1 MDAREGLNWS
11 FDKLRTNGNVMVSFV
26 LSPLHQISLGLSK
39 PFVVSL
45 SKSFVV
51 SLSKSFVVS
60 LSKSFVVSLSN
71 HLPSKAEGPSQ
82 GFPRNRAP
90 RAGTFS
96 ILAAMAFTAPAYAVD
111 WRFDAGVGGTATY
124 TDNVNQSPSNTEDAL
139 ILSVTPNFTLRTEG
153 SRRLNATIQ
162 YGLTGVARFGGR
174 DDTDLFHNLNAAGTA
189 ELVEDFFFI
198 DASARVSQELL
209 SLSGSPA
216 DATINPDNRAT
227 AGSYS
232 ISPYVK
238 QRVGTFA
245 DFQARYTT
253 GGSFFNDSSVNDL
266 ISNTFNASLVSG
278 SRFNTL
284 NWGLN
289 YDYRIVADRDSGD
302 TDTSYT
308 YDRLNLSLGYALT
321 RKFRLIGNV
330 GQERIRYDAASAQDI
345 DDTVWSAG
353 FSWTPSRRTSLQATA
368 GERFFGNTYDVS
380 ASYRARAST
389 FRVSYTE
396 DVSDISQATLREGTI
411 YLFLCPGPNPG
422 DPPVFV
428 ESPFLISPAPGCIL
442 LGSQAGLIPSLSNGL
457 YVAKTFRAG
466 VNWGVRRISYSV
478 NAFDI
483 RRSYLLQENAED
495 RSQGIDVGANY
506 RMDPRTSL
514 FSRLSLEWI
523 EDPATLSNLPV
534 DREDELLRFTL
545 GVNRQFGRDLT
556 GALTYRYTRRD
567 SNDPLA
573 EYTEN
578 NLTASANLSF

>member
-1 MDAREGLNWS
+1 
-11 FDKLRTNGNVMVSFV
+11 V
-26 LSPLHQISLGLSK
+26 PLAL
-39 PFVVSL
+39 VV
-45 SKSFVV
+45 
-51 SLSKSFVVS
+51 
-60 LSKSFVVSLSN
+60 
-71 HLPSKAEGPSQ
+71 AAIAAA
-82 GFPRNRAP
+82 AP
-90 RAGTFS
+90 
-96 ILAAMAFTAPAYAVD
+96 LQPANAVD
-111 WRFDAGVGGTATY
+111 WLFDAGVGGSATY
-124 TDNVNQSPSNTEDAL
+124 TDNVNQSPSNTEDSL
-139 ILSVTPNFTLRTEG
+139 ILTVTPNFTLRTEG

-174 DDTDLFHNLNAAGTA
+174 DDTDLFHNLNAAGKA
-189 ELVEDFFFI
+189 ELVEDFFFV
-198 DASARVSQELL
+198 DASARVSQELI

-227 AGSYS
+227 TGSFS
-232 ISPYVK
+232 LSPYV
-238 QRVGTFA
+238 QRRLGSFA
-245 DFQARYTT
+245 DFQARYTIA
-253 GGSFFNDSSVNDL
+253 GSLFEDNVASDL
-266 ISNTFNASLVSG
+266 LTNA
-278 SRFNTL
+278 FNTSL
-284 NWGLN
+284 TSGTRFDDLSWGLS
-289 YDYRIVADRDSGD
+289 YDYRDVSARDTAVFD
-302 TDTSYT
+302 NSYT

-330 GQERIRYDAASAQDI
+330 GKERVRYDAASAEDI
-345 DDTVWSAG
+345 DDTVWNAG

-368 GERFFGNTYDVS
+368 GERFFGSTYDVS

-442 LGSQAGLIPSLSNGL
+442 LGSQAGLVPSIADGL

-466 VNWGVRRISYSV
+466 VNWGVKKVTYSV

-483 RRSYLLQENAED
+483 RRSFLLQNNAED

-506 RMDPRTSL
+506 RFDPRTSM

-523 EDPATLSNLPV
+523 EDPATLSSLPV

>member
-11 FDKLRTNGNVMVSFV
+11 FDKLRTNGNALV
-26 LSPLHQISLGLSK
+26 
-39 PFVVSL
+39 
-45 SKSFVV
+45 SFVV

-60 LSKSFVVSLSN
+60 LSRSFVVSLSN
-71 HLPSKAEGPSQ
+71 HLPSKAEGPIQ
-82 GFPRNRAP
+82 GFPRNHEPGARPQRNSRVP
-90 RAGTFS
+90 RAGAFS
-96 ILAAMAFTAPAYAVD
+96 ILAALAFTAPAHAVD
-111 WRFDAGVGGTATY
+111 WLFDANLGTSATY
-124 TDNVNQSPSNTEDAL
+124 TDNVNQRSTNPEDAL
-139 ILSVTPNFTLRTEG
+139 ILRVSPGFTLRTEG
-153 SRRLNATIQ
+153 ARRLNATIQ
-162 YGLTGVARFGGR
+162 YSLDGVARFGGR
-174 DDTDLFHNLNAAGTA
+174 DDTDLFHRLNARGTA
-189 ELVEDFFFI
+189 ELVEDFFFV
-198 DASARVSQELL
+198 DASARVSQELI

-227 AGSYS
+227 TGSYS
-232 ISPYVK
+232 ISPYIK
-238 QRVGTFA
+238 QRLGDFA

-253 GGSFFNDSSVNDL
+253 SGTFFNESSLSDL
-266 ISNTFNASLVSG
+266 ISNAFNASLVSG

-289 YDYRIVADRDSGD
+289 YDYRIVADRDRGD

-330 GQERIRYDAASAQDI
+330 GQERIRYETATANDI
-345 DDTVWSAG
+345 DDTVWNAG
-353 FSWTPSRRTSLQATA
+353 FSWNPSRRTSLQATA
-368 GERFFGNTYDVS
+368 GERFFGSTYDVS

-396 DVSDISQATLREGTI
+396 DVSDISRATLREGTI

-442 LGSQAGLIPSLSNGL
+442 LGSQSGLIPSLSNGL

-466 VNWGVRRISYSV
+466 VNWGVRKVSYSL

-483 RRSYLLQENAED
+483 RRTYLLEEDAED
-495 RSQGIDVGANY
+495 RSQGVSLGVNY
-506 RMDPRTSL
+506 RMDPLTSL
-514 FSRLSLEWI
+514 FSRLAFTWN
-523 EDPATLSNLPV
+523 EDPATLSGLTS
-534 DREDELLRFTL
+534 DRDDELLTFTL
-545 GVNRQFGRDLT
+545 GANRRFGRDLT
-556 GALTYRYTRRD
+556 GALTYRYTQRD

-578 NLTASANLSF
+578 NITASANMSF